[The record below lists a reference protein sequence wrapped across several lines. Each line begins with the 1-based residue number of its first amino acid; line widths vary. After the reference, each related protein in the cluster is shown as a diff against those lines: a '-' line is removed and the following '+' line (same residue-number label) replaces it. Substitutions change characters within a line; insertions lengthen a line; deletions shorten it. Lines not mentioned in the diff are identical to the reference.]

1 MKNFK
6 NNFKD
11 KSQGFIL
18 WSVEFSKR
26 LIIILSVA
34 FLIFLIYSMV
44 VPFFGITISDTL
56 TEELSN
62 VFKVTVG
69 AYLIKSVIE
78 NVFRYNKFSFSEP
91 NGNYTDNNNYL
102 DNNYSDGDGAEE
114 TTEGDID
121 NE

>member
-1 MKNFK
+1 MKNFN

-26 LIIILSVA
+26 LIIILSIA
-34 FLIFLIYSMV
+34 FLAYVIYAMIT
-44 VPFFGITISDTL
+44 PFFGVILSDTL
-56 TEELSN
+56 TEEISE

-78 NVFRYNKFSFSEP
+78 NVFRYNKFTFSEP
-91 NGNYTDNNNYL
+91 NGEYYSYSSD
-102 DNNYSDGDGAEE
+102 DDGDYSDGE
-114 TTEGDID
+114 TTET
-121 NE
+121 EEAE

>member
-26 LIIILSVA
+26 LIIILSAA

-44 VPFFGITISDTL
+44 VPFFGITISDIL
-56 TEELSN
+56 TQELSN

-102 DNNYSDGDGAEE
+102 DNNYSDGDNAEE
-114 TTEGDID
+114 TTEGDVD

>member
-26 LIIILSVA
+26 LIIILSAA

-56 TEELSN
+56 TQELSN
-62 VFKVTVG
+62 VFKITVG

-102 DNNYSDGDGAEE
+102 DNNYSDGDSAEE
-114 TTEGDID
+114 TTEGDVD

>member
-26 LIIILSVA
+26 LIIILSAA

-56 TEELSN
+56 TQELSN
-62 VFKVTVG
+62 VFKVTIG

-102 DNNYSDGDGAEE
+102 DNSYSDGDSSEE
-114 TTEGDID
+114 TTDGDVD

>member
-26 LIIILSVA
+26 LIIILSAA

-44 VPFFGITISDTL
+44 VPFFGITISDIL
-56 TEELSN
+56 TQELSN

-91 NGNYTDNNNYL
+91 NGDYTYNNNYP
-102 DNNYSDGDGAEE
+102 DNNYSDGDSVEE
-114 TTEGDID
+114 TTDGDVD

>member
-26 LIIILSVA
+26 LIIILSAA

-44 VPFFGITISDTL
+44 VPFFGITISDIL
-56 TEELSN
+56 TQELSN

-102 DNNYSDGDGAEE
+102 DNNYSDGDSAEE
-114 TTEGDID
+114 TTEGDVD

>member
-26 LIIILSVA
+26 LIIILSIA

-56 TEELSN
+56 TEELSG
-62 VFKVTVG
+62 VFKITVG

-91 NGNYTDNNNYL
+91 NGDYTYDNNYSN
-102 DNNYSDGDGAEE
+102 NNYSDGDNTEE
-114 TTEGDID
+114 TVEGDV
-121 NE
+121 E

>member
-26 LIIILSVA
+26 LIIILSAA

-44 VPFFGITISDTL
+44 VPFFGITISETL
-56 TEELSN
+56 TQELSN

-91 NGNYTDNNNYL
+91 NGNYTENNNYL
-102 DNNYSDGDGAEE
+102 DNNYSDGDSAEE
-114 TTEGDID
+114 TTEGDVD

>member
-26 LIIILSVA
+26 LIIVLSAA

-44 VPFFGITISDTL
+44 VPFFGITISDIL
-56 TEELSN
+56 TQELSN

-102 DNNYSDGDGAEE
+102 DNNYSDGDSAEE
-114 TTEGDID
+114 TTEGDVD

>member
-26 LIIILSVA
+26 LIIVLSAA

-56 TEELSN
+56 TQELSN

-91 NGNYTDNNNYL
+91 NGNYIDNNNYL
-102 DNNYSDGDGAEE
+102 DNNYSDGDSAEE
-114 TTEGDID
+114 TTEGDVD